1 MTIYRLSNLAVNI
14 NLKITFDSKIIIG
27 RDRQESFAS
36 ERFLPFNFMESLVKS
51 PRKLPLQDAGKN
63 EPFPSYGFN
72 NRGQT
77 STLIEGSKHQ
87 PHTYLDTRVI
97 NSQQSVRKSR
107 SETIR
112 ARLKTKEYLAD
123 LADKINDS
131 DLSARLR
138 RCHSS
143 VGFLTCGQHILGIVP
158 NYVCE
163 FRLCPDCAR
172 RRSRKMQNK
181 YLPIMTSFVKNHRV
195 TPVHLVL
202 TQKHKKE
209 TRKQSVERLRKAFLK
224 LIRRE
229 FWQEHF
235 KGGSW
240 SVEFTKDEKGLHH
253 THLHLIAFRT
263 KFFDIELLRSEWLSV
278 TGDSHVLR
286 VDRITGL
293 AEGIKEVFKYVSKPM
308 DIDRFTADDLRDF
321 LKLKGMCFFGTFGEF
336 RKFCTKFDGSDDD
349 SLRLPN
355 SFASGLTEGCACPH
369 CEKPLF
375 EMRKSVRG
383 FVEYLRKIEVSPP
396 S

>member
-1 MTIYRLSNLAVNI
+1 MRV
-14 NLKITFDSKIIIG
+14 
-27 RDRQESFAS
+27 RDFCLL
-36 ERFLPFNFMESLVKS
+36 FFMESLVKLPTKS
-51 PRKLPLQDAGKN
+51 PLQGAGKS
-63 EPFPSYGFN
+63 EPFLTYGFN
-72 NRGQT
+72 NRGQDST
-77 STLIEGSKHQ
+77 SSEGLKHQ
-87 PHTYLDTRVI
+87 PHTYLDNRVI
-97 NSQQSVRKSR
+97 NSQQTVRKSR

-123 LADKINDS
+123 LAEEINDS
-131 DLSARLR
+131 DLAGRLR

-143 VGFLTCGQHILGIVP
+143 VGFLSCGQHILGIIP

-240 SVEFTKDEKGLHH
+240 SVEFTKDQKGLHH

-308 DIDRFTADDLRDF
+308 DIDRFTTDDLRDF
-321 LKLKGMCFFGTFGEF
+321 LKLRGMCFFGTFGEF
-336 RKFCTKFDGSDDD
+336 RKFCTKFDGSDDEAVT
-349 SLRLPN
+349 LPN
-355 SFASGLTEGCACPH
+355 SFASGLTEGCACPY
-369 CEKPLF
+369 CDKPLF
-375 EMRKSVRG
+375 EQRTSIKG
-383 FVEYLRKIEVSPP
+383 FVKYLRKIEASAP